1 MRKSLPRLN
10 APLPAPVEKSKA
22 PALIDPISVRIAI
35 AVSMTGLSRS
45 RLYELI
51 KSGELEV
58 VKDRSST
65 LIMVASL
72 REVIERRRSR

>member
-1 MRKSLPRLN
+1 M
-10 APLPAPVEKSKA
+10 
-22 PALIDPISVRIAI
+22 DPISVRIAV
-35 AVSMTGLSRS
+35 AVTMTGLSRS

-51 KSGELEV
+51 KSGELEI

-72 REVIERRRSR
+72 REAIERRRSR

>member
-1 MRKSLPRLN
+1 
-10 APLPAPVEKSKA
+10 
-22 PALIDPISVRIAI
+22 
-35 AVSMTGLSRS
+35 MTGLSRS

-51 KSGELEV
+51 KSGELEI

-72 REVIERRRSR
+72 REAIERRR

>member
-1 MRKSLPRLN
+1 MRKSLPTHHL
-10 APLPAPVEKSKA
+10 PLSVEKSTP
-22 PALIDPISVRIAI
+22 PAVIDPISVRIRV
-35 AVSMTGLSRS
+35 AVTMTGLSRS

-65 LIMVASL
+65 LIIVASL
-72 REVIERRRSR
+72 REAIERRRSR